1 MTAHQIAWC
10 SESFSSLISK
20 DRRQGLGARDQE
32 VRSSGPPTPDPQHPS
47 MVQAKKALAKK
58 TRTRKARAVSS
69 GRSTDYQNFIGGRWV
84 PSRSGEWI
92 ENRNPA
98 DVRDVVGRFPL
109 STKEDVDAAVMAAG
123 EAFNHWRRTPAPR
136 RAEILFRLGEILIRD
151 KEKYTADMTREMG
164 KVLKEAGGDVQE
176 AIDCTYYAAGE
187 GRRLH
192 GFTTP
197 AEMPNKFAMC
207 VRQPVGLCGL
217 ITPWNFP
224 MAIPSW
230 KLMPALVCGNT
241 VVIKPAEETPLSTYN
256 LVKACE
262 EAGVPP
268 GVVNLVM
275 GRGSVVGTRMTS
287 HPSLRLISMTGS
299 TETGRVIASACAERN
314 AICSLEMGGKN
325 AIIIMDDADIDN
337 AIEGAVWGA
346 FGTSGQRCTASSR
359 LIVHKRVYLQFVK
372 KLAERAKALRV
383 GNGAD
388 PQTDVGPVVNEDAV
402 HKIMDYIDIGQNE
415 DGATL
420 ACGGHHLTK
429 GDYARGYFIAPT
441 VFTDVTPDMR
451 VAQEEIFGPVT
462 SVIPT
467 NSLDEAIEIANGVRY
482 GLSAAIYTQDVNRAF
497 HAMNETYT
505 GIFYVNA
512 STIGAEVHLP
522 FGGTKATGNG
532 HREAGTQV
540 LDIFSEWKSVYFDYS
555 GKLQRAQI
563 DEVEV

>member
-1 MTAHQIAWC
+1 
-10 SESFSSLISK
+10 
-20 DRRQGLGARDQE
+20 
-32 VRSSGPPTPDPQHPS
+32 

-58 TRTRKARAVSS
+58 SRKPPARATTRA
-69 GRSTDYQNFIGGRWV
+69 RSDTYLNFIGGRWV
-84 PSRSGEWI
+84 PSASDEWT
-92 ENRNPA
+92 ENKNPA
-98 DVRDVVGRFPL
+98 DTRDLVGRFPV
-109 STKEDVDAAVMAAG
+109 STKEDVDAAVSAAAG
-123 EAFNHWRRTPAPR
+123 AFDRWRLTPAPR
-136 RAEILFRLGEILIRD
+136 RAEILFRVGEILIRD
-151 KEKYTADMTREMG
+151 KETYTADMTREMG

-197 AEMPNKFAMC
+197 AEMPNKLAMC

-230 KLMPALVCGNT
+230 KLLPALICGNT
-241 VVIKPAEETPLSTYN
+241 VVIKPAEDTPLSTYN

-262 EAGVPP
+262 EAGVPS
-268 GVVNLVM
+268 GVVNLVI
-275 GRGSVVGTRMTS
+275 GHGGTIGAEITA
-287 HPSLRLISMTGS
+287 HPDLRLISFTGS
-299 TETGRVIASACAERN
+299 TDTGRAVAFACAERN

-337 AIEGAVWGA
+337 AIEGALWGA

-359 LIVHKRVYLQFVK
+359 LIVHKKVCRHFAR
-372 KLAERAKALRV
+372 KLVERTKALRV

-388 PQTDVGPVVNEDAV
+388 PKTDVGPVINEDAV
-402 HKIMDYIDIGQNE
+402 HKIMSYIDIGQHE

-420 ACGGHHLTK
+420 ACGGNRLTK
-429 GDYARGYFIAPT
+429 GEYAHGYFIEPT
-441 VFTDVTPDMR
+441 VFTDVTPSMR
-451 VAQEEIFGPVT
+451 IAQEEIFGPVT

-505 GIFYVNA
+505 GIFYVNS

-540 LDIFSEWKSVYFDYS
+540 LDIFSEWKSVYVDYS

-563 DEVEV
+563 DNAE

>member
-1 MTAHQIAWC
+1 
-10 SESFSSLISK
+10 
-20 DRRQGLGARDQE
+20 
-32 VRSSGPPTPDPQHPS
+32 
-47 MVQAKKALAKK
+47 MVQAKRALAKK
-58 TRTRKARAVSS
+58 ARSNKSSARTRANTYHNYIN
-69 GRSTDYQNFIGGRWV
+69 GQWV
-84 PSRSGEWI
+84 PSSSGEWS

-98 DVRDVVGRFPL
+98 DTRDLIGRFPQ
-109 STKEDVDAAVMAAG
+109 SSQDDVDEAVAAARQ
-123 EAFNHWRRTPAPR
+123 AFDGWRRTPAPK
-136 RAEILFRLGEILIRD
+136 RAELLFKLGEILIRN
-151 KEKYTADMTREMG
+151 KQQFTADMTREMG

-176 AIDCTYYAAGE
+176 AIDCTYYTAGE

-230 KLMPALVCGNT
+230 KMIPALVCGNT
-241 VVIKPAEETPLSTYN
+241 VIIKPAEDTPLSTYN

-262 EAGVPP
+262 EAGIPP

-275 GRGSVVGTRMTS
+275 GDGSVVGSRLTD
-287 HPSLRLISMTGS
+287 HPAVRLISFTGS
-299 TETGRVIASACAERN
+299 TDTGRLVASACADRN

-325 AIIIMDDADIDN
+325 AIIVMDDADVDN
-337 AIEGAVWGA
+337 AVEGAIWGA

-359 LIVHKRVYLQFVK
+359 LIVHKKVYKQFSN
-372 KLAERAKALRV
+372 KLAERAKALRI

-388 PQTDVGPVVNEDAV
+388 PKVDVGPVINQDAV
-402 HKIMDYIDIGQNE
+402 EKITNYIDVGRYE

-420 ACGGHHLTK
+420 AFGGRHLTK
-429 GDYARGYFIAPT
+429 GDYGHGYFIEPT
-441 VFTDVTPDMR
+441 VFTDVAPDMR
-451 VAQEEIFGPVT
+451 IAQEEIFGPVT
-462 SVIPT
+462 AVIPAR
-467 NSLDEAIEIANGVRY
+467 SLDEAIEIANGVQY

-497 HAMNETYT
+497 HAMNEMYT
-505 GIFYVNA
+505 GIFYVNS

-522 FGGTKATGNG
+522 FGGTKGTGNG

-540 LDIFSEWKSVYFDYS
+540 LDIFSEWKSVYVDYS
-555 GKLQRAQI
+555 GTLQRAQI
-563 DEVEV
+563 DNVE

>member
-1 MTAHQIAWC
+1 
-10 SESFSSLISK
+10 
-20 DRRQGLGARDQE
+20 
-32 VRSSGPPTPDPQHPS
+32 

-58 TRTRKARAVSS
+58 VKSLKKSTRTRVNS
-69 GRSTDYQNFIGGRWV
+69 YQNFIGGRWV
-84 PSRSGEWI
+84 SSSSGEWI

-98 DVRDVVGRFPL
+98 DTRDLVGRFPQ
-109 STKEDVDAAVMAAG
+109 STAADVDKAVAAAKAAFDG
-123 EAFNHWRRTPAPR
+123 WRRTPAPK
-136 RAEILFRLGEILIRD
+136 RAEILFRVGELLIRD
-151 KEKYTADMTREMG
+151 KEKHTRDMTREMG

-197 AEMPNKFAMC
+197 AEMPNKFAAC

-241 VVIKPAEETPLSTYN
+241 VAIKPAEDTPLSTYN

-268 GVVNLVM
+268 GVVNLVT
-275 GRGSVVGTRMTS
+275 GFGETVGAAISGHRD
-287 HPSLRLISMTGS
+287 LRLISFTGS
-299 TETGRVIASACAERN
+299 TETGRTVAYACAERN

-325 AIIIMDDADIDN
+325 AIIIMDDADVDN
-337 AIEGAVWGA
+337 AVEGSVWGA

-359 LIVHKRVYLQFVK
+359 LIVHKKVYKQFAA
-372 KLAERAKALRV
+372 KLVERTKALRV

-388 PQTDVGPVVNEDAV
+388 PKIEVGPVINQDAV
-402 HKIMDYIDIGQNE
+402 EKILSYIDIGQNE
-415 DGATL
+415 DGATC
-420 ACGGHHLTK
+420 AWGGRHLTK
-429 GDYARGYFIAPT
+429 GDYAHGYFIEPT

-451 VAQEEIFGPVT
+451 IAQEEIFGPVT

-467 NSLDEAIEIANGVRY
+467 NSLEEAIEIANGVRY
-482 GLSAAIYTQDVNRAF
+482 GLSAAIYTADVNRAF
-497 HAMNETYT
+497 HAMEETYT
-505 GIFYVNA
+505 GIFYVNSA
-512 STIGAEVHLP
+512 TIGAEVHLP

-540 LDIFSEWKSVYFDYS
+540 LDIFSEWKSVYVDYS
-555 GKLQRAQI
+555 GRLQRAQI
-563 DEVEV
+563 DNAE

>member
-1 MTAHQIAWC
+1 
-10 SESFSSLISK
+10 
-20 DRRQGLGARDQE
+20 
-32 VRSSGPPTPDPQHPS
+32 
-47 MVQAKKALAKK
+47 
-58 TRTRKARAVSS
+58 
-69 GRSTDYQNFIGGRWV
+69 
-84 PSRSGEWI
+84 
-92 ENRNPA
+92 
-98 DVRDVVGRFPL
+98 
-109 STKEDVDAAVMAAG
+109 
-123 EAFNHWRRTPAPR
+123 
-136 RAEILFRLGEILIRD
+136 
-151 KEKYTADMTREMG
+151 
-164 KVLKEAGGDVQE
+164 VLKEAGGDVQE

-241 VVIKPAEETPLSTYN
+241 VVIKPAEDTPLSTYN

-262 EAGVPP
+262 EAGIPE

-275 GRGSVVGTRMTS
+275 GRGSVVGSRLTG
-287 HPSLRLISMTGS
+287 HPSVRLISLTGS
-299 TETGRVIASACAERN
+299 TETGRMVASECAERN

-325 AIIIMDDADIDN
+325 AIIVMDDADIDN

-359 LIVHKRVYLQFVK
+359 LIVHKKVYKQFSK
-372 KLAERAKALRV
+372 KLVERAKALRI

-388 PQTDVGPVVNEDAV
+388 PKVDVGPVINEDAV
-402 HKIMDYIDIGQNE
+402 DKILSYIDIGENE
-415 DGATL
+415 DGAVL
-420 ACGGHHLTK
+420 ACGGGHLTK
-429 GDYARGYFIAPT
+429 GDYAFGHFIEPT
-441 VFTDVTPDMR
+441 VFTDVAPDMR
-451 VAQEEIFGPVT
+451 IAQEEIFGPVT
-462 SVIPT
+462 SVIPAR
-467 NSLDEAIEIANGVRY
+467 SLDEAIDIANGVQY

-497 HAMNETYT
+497 HAMNEMYT

-522 FGGTKATGNG
+522 FGGTKGTGNG

-540 LDIFSEWKSVYFDYS
+540 LDIFSEWKSIYVDYS
-555 GKLQRAQI
+555 GQLQRAQI
-563 DEVEV
+563 DNVKAIG